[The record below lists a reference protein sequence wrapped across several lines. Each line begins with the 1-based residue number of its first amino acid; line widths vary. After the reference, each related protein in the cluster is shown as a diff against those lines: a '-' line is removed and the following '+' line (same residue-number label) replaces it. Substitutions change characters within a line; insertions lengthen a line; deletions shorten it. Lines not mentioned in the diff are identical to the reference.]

1 MGIQQP
7 ELNMIRNLNKGKNE
21 QIYLKEFGEPKNII
35 TLWNWEDIYV
45 SNCLIQWSRKYIVW
59 YVKKWNE
66 LKVRLFYR
74 SNSEWI
80 WRACPWERP
89 DWAFS
94 KGEDIPNFSYETTT
108 RVPNELQYKFDSL
121 ELESTNSNPI
131 TIEWVWYNA
140 LLPEMIS
147 EVEINKLFNGPE
159 NSTARYMMGNN
170 SIDVKNMYRNLWK
183 GINLNEMKIIKW
195 KWYTYKHE
203 YLWTIEVQVW
213 TLKRNW
219 KDINIYFAHEKND
232 PQNRVR
238 VEEVRYT
245 DAQIN
250 SFWIYDKQI
259 NASPLTWKPIDYTQQ
274 VPTDMQWN
282 QKIWTNYIDI
292 RDLYQE
298 NPIIMKYKELYQQY
312 RAAA

>member
-1 MGIQQP
+1 MMKNRGNKLNDVYKKFVERFERYLNNLLNQREERIEIKKQQKEQKRQENQRREREEELTDADIQILYMGIQQP

-108 RVPNELQYKFDSL
+108 RVPNELQYKFD
-121 ELESTNSNPI
+121 
-131 TIEWVWYNA
+131 
-140 LLPEMIS
+140 
-147 EVEINKLFNGPE
+147 
-159 NSTARYMMGNN
+159 
-170 SIDVKNMYRNLWK
+170 
-183 GINLNEMKIIKW
+183 
-195 KWYTYKHE
+195 
-203 YLWTIEVQVW
+203 
-213 TLKRNW
+213 
-219 KDINIYFAHEKND
+219 
-232 PQNRVR
+232 
-238 VEEVRYT
+238 
-245 DAQIN
+245 
-250 SFWIYDKQI
+250 
-259 NASPLTWKPIDYTQQ
+259 
-274 VPTDMQWN
+274 
-282 QKIWTNYIDI
+282 
-292 RDLYQE
+292 
-298 NPIIMKYKELYQQY
+298 
-312 RAAA
+312 